1 MPDIT
6 PLLHG
11 DPHEAGGYRLEGRLG
26 AGGQG
31 VVYLGRGAGGEPVAV
46 KLLRAGL
53 TAGEED
59 RHRFAREIAAARR
72 VAPFCVAQVL
82 DADPD
87 AAQPYVVTEY
97 VPGPSLARAG
107 IRSGPDLHRLAI
119 ATATAL
125 AAVHEAGIVHRD
137 FKPAN
142 VLLGPDG
149 PRVIDFGIARAL
161 EGSATLSSHIVGT
174 PAYMAPEQLAG
185 ASIGPA
191 ADVFAWGGVIVY
203 AASARPPFGEDTLP
217 AVMNRILT
225 APPDLGPLTEPLR
238 SIVADALGKDPA
250 TRPTMIDIH
259 LRLLGRAVPA
269 AEPSPAVLPPAVPPP
284 ALPPSGFP
292 PHATQPTA
300 PPPHATQPAAPRRRR
315 RVAVA
320 GMTLAVLAAGA
331 TAVVLLPAIRGKAPG
346 ITATT
351 SDLTSASTTPPSIP
365 SMSAT
370 IAGSTVVTP
379 GPTPSTTVP
388 ASPTATAA
396 TPSASPKAA
405 TFPARFAGVWRGK
418 IRWDPGAGD
427 FLVLTVRRGGRTIT
441 ETYPGACTGTSKLVR
456 INGDIATL
464 KRVSMRGS
472 CVRNGTITLSLTAN
486 GRLEVAYSGLGESE
500 YTRGEPFTM
509 YGELKRD
516 S

>member
-31 VVYLGRGAGGEPVAV
+31 VVYLGRKAGGEPVAV

-53 TAGEED
+53 TADDET

-87 AAQPYVVTEY
+87 AAQPYIVTEY
-97 VPGPSLARAG
+97 VPGPSLERAG
-107 IRSGPDLHRLAI
+107 VRSGPDLHRLAV

-149 PRVIDFGIARAL
+149 PRVIDFGIARAF
-161 EGSATLSSHIVGT
+161 EGSATLSSRIVGT

-185 ASIGPA
+185 AAIGPA

-203 AASARPPFGEDTLP
+203 AAGGRPPFGEDALP

-238 SIVADALGKDPA
+238 SIVADALAKDPA
-250 TRPTMIDIH
+250 ARPTMIDIH
-259 LRLLGRAVPA
+259 LRLLGRVVPVA
-269 AEPSPAVLPPAVPPP
+269 GPPP
-284 ALPPSGFP
+284 ALAPLTPAP
-292 PHATQPTA
+292 AATA
-300 PPPHATQPAAPRRRR
+300 PVAPRPRRRG
-315 RVAVA
+315 VLLGVS
-320 GMTLAVLAAGA
+320 LAVLAAGV
-331 TAVVLLPAIRGKAPG
+331 TAAVLVPAVGGNARGV
-346 ITATT
+346 TATT
-351 SDLTSASTTPPSIP
+351 TGPSAPSGTPPP
-365 SMSAT
+365 
-370 IAGSTVVTP
+370 
-379 GPTPSTTVP
+379 VP
-388 ASPTATAA
+388 SPTATPAAA
-396 TPSASPKAA
+396 TPDGSTATPPGPTGSTTTSPAPTEPGTTPRASSGAA
-405 TFPARFAGVWRGK
+405 AFPAGFTGVWRGRVK
-418 IRWDPGAGD
+418 YDPGATD
-427 FLVLTVRRGGRTIT
+427 SLVLTVRDGATTVT
-441 ETYPGACTGTSKLVR
+441 EAFLEYRCTGASKLVR
-456 INGDIATL
+456 VNGDTATL
-464 KRVSMRGS
+464 KRVSMRGN
-472 CVRNGTITLSLTAN
+472 CVRNGTITLTLGAD
-486 GRLEVAYSGLGESE
+486 GRLEFAYSGHGENEASRE
-500 YTRGEPFTM
+500 VYFTM
-509 YGELKRD
+509 YAKLKRD